1 MKRTSLLVVCCL
13 ILTTFALAQGRAGA
27 NKFVIQNAPADCSA
41 PPVLSS
47 DGVVTSEDFI
57 AAASSAFYTIN
68 VKAGHSYS
76 VEVWDPFDPVTP
88 GVTPTIDVMAS
99 GCGASIN
106 PTDVTTW
113 DPDFSGGFAR
123 RVSWVQ
129 ASDATLNIS
138 VANPDTNLG
147 YVYYIRTDDTTLFN
161 PRWSTYSGYD
171 TQWGLY
177 NTTNKA
183 ITGTLKVIN
192 VDGSLIVSIPVNAP
206 AGQTTFVI
214 AKSSGVPIDHVGN
227 AVFTF
232 LGPPGG
238 ILADAY
244 FLSSDA
250 KTIVPTL
257 FVSKH
262 AYH

>member
-1 MKRTSLLVVCCL
+1 MKKMSLVVVLCL
-13 ILTTFALAQGRAGA
+13 ILTTVALAQGKGGA
-27 NKFVIQNAPADCSA
+27 NKLVIQNAPADCSA

-57 AAASSAFYTIN
+57 AISSSAYYTIN

-76 VEVWDPFDPVTP
+76 IEVWDPFDPVTLNIAP
-88 GVTPTIDVMAS
+88 VIDVLTS
-99 GCGASIN
+99 GCGSSIK
-106 PTDVTTW
+106 PTDVTAW

-129 ASDATLNIS
+129 ATDATLNIS
-138 VANPDTNLG
+138 VTNPDPNFG
-147 YVYYIRTDDTTLFN
+147 YTYYIRTDDTTLTN

-177 NTTNKA
+177 NTTNKT
-183 ITGTLKVIN
+183 ISGTLKVIN
-192 VDGSLIVSIPVNAP
+192 VDGTLLATVPVTAP
-206 AGQTTFVI
+206 AGLSTFVI
-214 AKSSGVPIDHVGN
+214 ARASGVPADHVGN

-232 LGPPGG
+232 IGPPGG

-244 FLSSDA
+244 FLSADA

-257 FVSKH
+257 FVNKH